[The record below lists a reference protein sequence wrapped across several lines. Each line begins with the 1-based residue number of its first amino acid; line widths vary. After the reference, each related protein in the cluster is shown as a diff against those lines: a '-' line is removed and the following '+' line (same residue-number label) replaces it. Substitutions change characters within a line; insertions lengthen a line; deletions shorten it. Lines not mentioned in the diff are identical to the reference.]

1 MKAIIASA
9 YGGPE
14 VLQIQDVEK
23 PTPKANEIRIKIKAT
38 SITGASTS
46 MRAGKPYFGRLFTGL
61 TKPKIKTPGTDLSG
75 IVEAV
80 GADVKNFTIGEHVMA
95 ETGLTFG
102 AYAEYIC
109 LASDELIV
117 KKPTNVS
124 YEEATG
130 ILDGACTAL
139 AFLTDEV
146 QIKKDQKIAINGAS
160 GSIGTAAVQLAKEFG
175 AQVTGICSSKN
186 KALVKDLG
194 ADTVLDYTKNEF
206 NKTKEKFDVIF
217 DTVGKLS
224 YRKAKKNL
232 HKHGVYLTPV
242 LSFSVLLQ
250 MLFVAPFTNKKLKF
264 AATGLRKN
272 EERMRDLIQIR
283 DLLEKETLTTVID
296 QVYPLEHIQQA
307 QTYVDLGHKKGNVIV
322 TFN

>member
-1 MKAIIASA
+1 MKAIITSA

-14 VLQIQDVEK
+14 VLQIQDIEK
-23 PTPKANEIRIKIKAT
+23 PTPKANEILIKIKAT
-38 SITGASTS
+38 SITGASTF

-75 IVEAV
+75 IVKAV
-80 GADVKNFTIGEHVMA
+80 GVDVTNFTIGDEVMA

-109 LASDELIV
+109 LGSDELII
-117 KKPTNVS
+117 KKPNNVS

-130 ILDGACTAL
+130 ILDGASTAL
-139 AFLTDEV
+139 AFFTDQV
-146 QIKKDQKIAINGAS
+146 KIKKGQKIAINGAS

-175 AQVTGICSSKN
+175 AQVTGVCSGKN
-186 KALVKDLG
+186 IALVKGLG
-194 ADTVLDYTKNEF
+194 AEKVLDYTKNEF
-206 NKTKEKFDVIF
+206 NKSEEKFDIIF

-232 HKHGVYLTPV
+232 NKHGIYLTPV
-242 LSFSVLLQ
+242 LRFSVLLQ
-250 MLFVAPFTNKKLKF
+250 MLFVSPFTNKKLKF

-283 DLLEKETLTTVID
+283 DLIEKEKLTTVID
-296 QVYPLEHIQQA
+296 QVYPLARIQEA
-307 QTYVDLGHKKGNVIV
+307 QTYVDLGHKRGNVIV
-322 TFN
+322 TFE